1 MQRSKGVKA
10 DLSHAEI
17 NKRFATDFKRSSR
30 VKYTT
35 KERTLRGVS
44 RKKRKER
51 NKARYLGTEENYLR
65 KGKTATV

>member
-1 MQRSKGVKA
+1 MGRSKGVKV

-17 NKRFATDFKRSSR
+17 NKRFATDFKRRSR

-35 KERTLRGVS
+35 KERTVREVS

-51 NKARYLGTEENYLR
+51 NKAEI
-65 KGKTATV
+65 